1 MAEGIAQGLQP
12 ASSRIGDLASRR
24 CSPRWGKME
33 LQESAIYAGPPIAS
47 PEVRSQPLRPA
58 VMAEVER
65 LLGGRTRDIRLK
77 GELGRLFEER
87 SWSRTAKIIRAW
99 MIWVTLLDVLTL
111 GLNAILL
118 PNAVALSMLPPACI
132 LPPAALATAFI
143 WRKPRGVGLQRVSL
157 VAGLFL
163 ILLSVA
169 LVGVSAG
176 GEFYERHLNIM
187 LFVAI
192 TAIIIFSIP
201 LAWTVAVAS
210 FALALYLIFQLRN
223 PMLDTG
229 SAVAGTLF
237 FTSGIVATV
246 VARRT
251 MTILARKTFLLEL
264 RDKRRVAELADAN
277 ARLERLAKTDPLTG
291 IANRRWMM
299 ETLNRLWGAG
309 AERPAGT
316 AMLMCDIDDFKSLND
331 RLGHAEGDRCLV
343 KVAGIIQSSVR
354 RNRDH
359 VARYGGEEF
368 LVVLPGADVQA
379 ALATAERIR
388 ASVEA
393 ASLPNPASRVA
404 PYVTLSIGVAAQGA
418 AGEIIGP
425 ERLQNQA
432 DTALYLAKKAGRNR
446 VVLFRPE

>member
-1 MAEGIAQGLQP
+1 MQL
-12 ASSRIGDLASRR
+12 ASSSAGDLASRR
-24 CSPRWGKME
+24 CSPRWARME
-33 LQESAIYAGPPIAS
+33 LQESAVAASRMSAS
-47 PEVRSQPLRPA
+47 PQVRYQPRSPA

-65 LLGGRTRDIRLK
+65 LLAGRTRDIRLR
-77 GELGRLFEER
+77 GELGRLFQER

-118 PNAVALSMLPPACI
+118 PKAVALSMLPPACL

-143 WRKPRGVGLQRVSL
+143 WRKPRGVWLQRVSL
-157 VAGLFL
+157 LTGLFL

-192 TAIIIFSIP
+192 TAIIIFAIP
-201 LAWTVAVAS
+201 LAWTMTVAS
-210 FALALYLIFQLRN
+210 FALGLYLIFQLQN
-223 PMLDTG
+223 PGLERG

-237 FTSGIVATV
+237 FASGIIATV

-251 MTILARKTFLLEL
+251 ITILAQKTFLLEL
-264 RDKRRVAELADAN
+264 RDMRRVAELADAN

-299 ETLNRLWGAG
+299 ETLNCLWSSG
-309 AERPAGT
+309 AERRPGT

-368 LVVLPGADVQA
+368 LVVLPGANEEA
-379 ALATAERIR
+379 AVATAERIR

-404 PYVTLSIGVAAQGA
+404 PYVTLSIGVAAQA
-418 AGEIIGP
+418 PGEEIVAP
-425 ERLQNQA
+425 EKLQNQA
-432 DTALYLAKKAGRNR
+432 DAALYLAKQAGRNR
-446 VVLFRPE
+446 VVLYQPDLPTV

>member
-1 MAEGIAQGLQP
+1 
-12 ASSRIGDLASRR
+12 
-24 CSPRWGKME
+24 ME

-65 LLGGRTRDIRLK
+65 LLGGRTRDVRLK

-251 MTILARKTFLLEL
+251 MTILAQKTFLLEL
-264 RDKRRVAELADAN
+264 RDKRRVAALADAN
-277 ARLERLAKTDPLTG
+277 ARLERLAKT
-291 IANRRWMM
+291 
-299 ETLNRLWGAG
+299 GAG